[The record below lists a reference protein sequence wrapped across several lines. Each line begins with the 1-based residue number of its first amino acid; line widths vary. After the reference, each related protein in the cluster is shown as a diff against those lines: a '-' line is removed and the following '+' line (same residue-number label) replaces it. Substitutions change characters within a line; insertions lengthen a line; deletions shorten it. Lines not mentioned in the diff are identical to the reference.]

1 MRDLASHVRQFS
13 WAMSCSSHFLASFER
28 DVIMNKEKVLHVASG
43 WGMLAVVLLM
53 FAGSI
58 ACFVLSLI
66 SMIQADESALPV
78 PVLAVLG
85 LIVSVLIFVVA
96 IIVSN
101 GFFSLQPGQA
111 RICVLFGQYQGTV
124 RDEGLRW
131 ANPFFSKNLGTV
143 LGKSSSS
150 LKVGEEGVSF
160 DTSKPTS
167 ATISLRARTHDG
179 ERIKVNDKMGN
190 PIEIAT
196 VVVWHVADTAKAAFD
211 VDNYESYVSMQTE
224 TALRHVASIYAYDH
238 MEDEDNNNN
247 AITLR
252 SNIEEVSATLKAE
265 LDCKLSVA
273 GVSVDDARLTHLAYA
288 PEIAQAMLR
297 RQQADAVIAARK
309 KIVEGAVSMVDM
321 ALSQL
326 SDGGIVE
333 FDEDRKAVMASNLM
347 VVLCG
352 ESEAQ
357 PVVNTGSLYQ

>member
-1 MRDLASHVRQFS
+1 
-13 WAMSCSSHFLASFER
+13 MS
-28 DVIMNKEKVLHVASG
+28 KEKVLHVASG

-78 PVLAVLG
+78 PALAVLG
-85 LIVSVLIFVVA
+85 LIVSVLIFIVA

-131 ANPFFSKNLGTV
+131 ANPFFSKNLGAV

-211 VDNYESYVSMQTE
+211 VDNYESYVSMQT
-224 TALRHVASIYAYDH
+224 
-238 MEDEDNNNN
+238 
-247 AITLR
+247 
-252 SNIEEVSATLKAE
+252 
-265 LDCKLSVA
+265 
-273 GVSVDDARLTHLAYA
+273 
-288 PEIAQAMLR
+288 
-297 RQQADAVIAARK
+297 
-309 KIVEGAVSMVDM
+309 
-321 ALSQL
+321 
-326 SDGGIVE
+326 
-333 FDEDRKAVMASNLM
+333 
-347 VVLCG
+347 
-352 ESEAQ
+352 
-357 PVVNTGSLYQ
+357 